1 MTTMTVDTEPYIIE
15 AEEDDGF
22 QEYKFT
28 NGKKVKERTPIGV
41 EVFNPRTKEIELHLF
56 NDIKFS
62 DEPREETKY
71 KKYKKE
77 EN

>member
-1 MTTMTVDTEPYIIE
+1 MTEDTEPYIIE

-22 QEYKFT
+22 QEYKFQS
-28 NGKKVKERTPIGV
+28 GKKVKGGTPIGV

-56 NDIKFS
+56 NDIMFS

-71 KKYKKE
+71 KKYKE
-77 EN
+77 

>member
-22 QEYKFT
+22 QEYKFS
-28 NGKKVKERTPIGV
+28 NGKKVKEGTPIGV

-71 KKYKKE
+71 KKYKGK
-77 EN
+77 N